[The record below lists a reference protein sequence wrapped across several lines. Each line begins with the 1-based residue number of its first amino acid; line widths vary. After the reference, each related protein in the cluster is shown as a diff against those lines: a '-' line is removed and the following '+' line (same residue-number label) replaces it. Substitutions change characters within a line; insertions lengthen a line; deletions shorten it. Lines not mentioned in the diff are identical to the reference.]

1 MRVAS
6 ANVFCLN
13 PRPRKALRAVAEQA
27 ADVTLVI
34 ESVGR
39 FDRHAELWLPER
51 RLRGYTRPDGMP
63 VALHAGPGVEVTDA
77 REDGRGWLEARVNG
91 LRLFVVHAVAPYL
104 PWRWPRR
111 ARQLEDLAR
120 RMNAVSADEPALV
133 IGDFNTADFEPVWAK
148 YEANAEPWKR
158 IDCAEH
164 GAGPGPARGTWPL
177 GRRWS
182 PVALDHALAT
192 PALIAGDPT
201 VRTFGVP
208 WSDHRGLVVDL
219 PQEYPATFNPIVKYG
234 FNDRHS

>member
-13 PRPRKALRAVAEQA
+13 PRPRKALRAVAAQE

-39 FDRHAELWLPER
+39 FDRHAERWLPER

-63 VALHAGPGVEVTDA
+63 VALHAGPRVEVTDA

-111 ARQLEDLAR
+111 ARQLDDLAR
-120 RMNAVSADEPALV
+120 RMNDVGEGEPALV
-133 IGDFNTADFEPVWAK
+133 IGDFNTADFEPVWAR

-158 IDCAEH
+158 IDCALH
-164 GAGPGPARGTWPL
+164 GAGPGPARRSQPRARDPRADRRRPDRPHLRRAVERSPRADGGPAGGFARPRGADV
-177 GRRWS
+177 GRLLAAAAS
-182 PVALDHALAT
+182 PITRRMQASA
-192 PALIAGDPT
+192 
-201 VRTFGVP
+201 R
-208 WSDHRGLVVDL
+208 
-219 PQEYPATFNPIVKYG
+219 
-234 FNDRHS
+234 